1 MKKLI
6 NLFKRNKKT
15 VPQLDIP
22 KGDPKQT
29 MYINNIIY
37 YIEKKDQ
44 ISIQSDPTD
53 VKPYG
58 WTIEFRWKHRDTWT
72 NWQQYWTK
80 KTYDTKSSATM
91 ASIEIK
97 KHWTERECEWRI
109 SALYKMDSMQYRD
122 YTIDILL
129 STDQKPKVE
138 NPKSLQFFKLKE
150 DTEIEFKYG
159 VNSTHVPA
167 LKA

>member
-72 NWQQYWTK
+72 NWQQYYEYEYITADNLTEDLDEVARK
-80 KTYDTKSSATM
+80 RQIELEERRKAE
-91 ASIEIK
+91 EIK
-97 KHWTERECEWRI
+97 RKQEQERRE
-109 SALYKMDSMQYRD
+109 
-122 YTIDILL
+122 
-129 STDQKPKVE
+129 KVE
-138 NPKSLQFFKLKE
+138 KERRKQDYLKLKK
-150 DTEIEFKYG
+150 EFE
-159 VNSTHVPA
+159 NI
-167 LKA
+167 